1 MQAGIPIIMIILF
14 LPEAKRSVLRRVASE
29 VIQLSSGMFSS
40 GLPSGLLWAFGT
52 VHNGF
57 FLETLHNE
65 SELMKTQS
73 GTN

>member
-1 MQAGIPIIMIILF
+1 MILF
-14 LPEAKRSVLRRVASE
+14 LPDAKRSVLRRVASD
-29 VIQLSSGMFSS
+29 VIQLSLGISSS